1 MGGVGGEGDVGSTP
15 VGEIKPKS
23 HLMLIKDS
31 EACLTHI
38 FFPLPLLYA
47 GHLFFQIFCIYR
59 ASLFLT

>member
-38 FFPLPLLYA
+38 FSPFHYSMQVT
-47 GHLFFQIFCIYR
+47 FFFRSSVYTV
-59 ASLFLT
+59 LHYF